1 MQQNE
6 IQKLLDKV
14 NLLFSVLLKD
24 GIENTTQIERELLKE
39 QLEKLMKIIDN
50 VQDKQIEK
58 IELAEKNEGVDKSI
72 NTENTELKTEEI
84 IINEEKEEPVIE
96 FVEENV
102 IDPVIEETE
111 PILVEQEAV
120 KTENSAYNNKIQQLI
135 GDRSYSTKSPLRK
148 MNQIID
154 LNKSFIFIQE
164 LFDNNS
170 DNYKSF
176 IQNIEQ
182 LETEKL
188 ALEFMSKTA
197 TEQNWDVEE
206 KSFELMVKAIE
217 KRFIPIL

>member
-39 QLEKLMKIIDN
+39 QLEKLMKIIDD
-50 VQDKQIEK
+50 VQDEQVAVTE
-58 IELAEKNEGVDKSI
+58 ESEVVDK
-72 NTENTELKTEEI
+72 NTNIENTKLKVEEVVV
-84 IINEEKEEPVIE
+84 NEEKEEPVIE
-96 FVEENV
+96 FVNENV
-102 IDPVIEETE
+102 EETE
-111 PILVEQEAV
+111 PILVEPKTV
-120 KTENSAYNNKIQQLI
+120 KTENLIYNNKIKELI
-135 GDRSYSTKSPLRK
+135 GDRSYSAKSPLRQ

-164 LFDNNS
+164 LFGNNS
-170 DNYKSF
+170 DKYKSF
-176 IQNIEQ
+176 IQNVEQ
-182 LETEKL
+182 LETEK
-188 ALEFMSKTA
+188 ASLEFMSETA
-197 TEQNWDVEE
+197 AEQNWDAQE